1 MMTKSY
7 ILSVFIFAC
16 LFSSAAF
23 GQNRH
28 LFTSG
33 LFPEAQLSYKLN
45 KDYYVTHKVESQHGM
60 FDAQRLNREL
70 EYAHTLTDLQTFIG
84 MRINPFVKVD
94 IGYQYRIEKGENT
107 HRTIQQVAILQRSNF
122 FRIGHRIRA
131 DQTFFDTEDLLL
143 RIRYRYALQM
153 PLQGRE
159 LDPGEQYLTL
169 SNEVI
174 YMNQDSEDDIEN
186 RFVASLGFF
195 VSDKTKYEVGLDYRT
210 DDYLVENRFRS
221 RLWLK
226 FGVYLS
232 L

>member
-1 MMTKSY
+1 MSKY
-7 ILSVFIFAC
+7 FFIFGYFLAF
-16 LFSSAAF
+16 LFSEATFAQS
-23 GQNRH
+23 RH

-33 LFPEAQLSYKLN
+33 LFPEAQLSYNIN

-60 FDAQRLNREL
+60 FDAQRLNQEL
-70 EYAHTLTDLQTFIG
+70 AYSHTLTDLQTFIG
-84 MRINPFVKVD
+84 KKINPFVKVD
-94 IGYQYRIEKGENT
+94 LGYQYRIEEGENT
-107 HRTIQQVAILQRSNF
+107 HRSIQQVAILQRSNF
-122 FRIGHRIRA
+122 FRIGHRVRA
-131 DQTFFDTEDLLL
+131 DQTYFDEETLLL
-143 RIRYRYALQM
+143 RIRYRYAVQV

-159 LDPGEQYLTL
+159 LDPGEKYLTL

-186 RFVASLGFF
+186 RFVAALGFF

-210 DDYLVENRFRS
+210 DDYLVEDRFRS